1 VNRSSA
7 QQGNPN
13 RAGLSQSET
22 RARGPTDS
30 QGRPI
35 KIPDRAFVERYS
47 KTVRPECDQP
57 ESPSD
62 DAEVRIGRGLKY
74 PKDKGYGKFLETLG
88 YDRNWAGMLAARI
101 VEEGRFQAATARKNS
116 EFAQALRRL
125 AKRRLGPCS
134 SRRARRGTCS
144 GRCRASR
151 TGSLFGA
158 RDRPRS
164 ECGPEPRLAA
174 PIQDRRHGG
183 RHPAAHPRRHP
194 RARPEDGCGG
204 LRRGDCQGHGAGDGE
219 GPEGGSVGRGQ
230 AHIGGES
237 RSSAAT
243 RPSANRKIPSCG
255 AKRRL
260 LDFVVDASDERR
272 RQRNAKRP
280 RGDWIDR
287 QAKQVGLIDRQ
298 IACL

>member
-151 TGSLFGA
+151 TA
-158 RDRPRS
+158 RCSGREIVPDLNVAPNHGWRHRFKTVGMEAGIPPRILDAIQ
-164 ECGPEPRLAA
+164 GHAPRTAA
-174 PIQDRRHGG
+174 
-183 RHPAAHPRRHP
+183 
-194 RARPEDGCGG
+194 EGCGEVTVK
-204 LRRGDCQGHGAGDGE
+204 AMA
-219 GPEGGSVGRGQ
+219 Q
-230 AHIGGES
+230 AM
-237 RSSAAT
+237 
-243 RPSANRKIPSCG
+243 
-255 AKRRL
+255 
-260 LDFVVDASDERR
+260 ERV
-272 RQRNAKRP
+272 P
-280 RGDWIDR
+280 R
-287 QAKQVGLIDRQ
+287 VEV
-298 IACL
+298 